1 MSCFRPTPVWFMDA
15 CWPQSMQNWSKEL
28 GRYCEWSCCRRRVNW
43 KEGIEKTDGRRHQRA
58 EERRARRKNS
68 SSFPSSII
76 ICAVC
81 SASGDRH
88 SRIGLHSY
96 TSRCNT
102 TTDWL
107 GRTNFVSRYFV
118 FQLHVLGPGR
128 SFVTSQRTSMGR
140 LMGRRTGKERFLFEE
155 GWLFSPTAN
164 DGTKQNVYFSQRSVS
179 FASWRSTKTEKL
191 TESKE
196 ILCWPQTSSWVAF
209 RFPRPRFSQSK
220 K

>member
-1 MSCFRPTPVWFMDA
+1 MFSPPPPAPPPVWFMDA
-15 CWPQSMQNWSKEL
+15 CWPQSMRNWSKEL

-43 KEGIEKTDGRRHQRA
+43 KEGIEKTDVRRHQRAA

-102 TTDWL
+102 TTDIDWSTRAHKL
-107 GRTNFVSRYFV
+107 CLSILRLPITCFGTRPYWSGGS
-118 FQLHVLGPGR
+118 LPADGLWG
-128 SFVTSQRTSMGR
+128 SFVTYSNPKGR
-140 LMGRRTGKERFLFEE
+140 LRR
-155 GWLFSPTAN
+155 
-164 DGTKQNVYFSQRSVS
+164 D
-179 FASWRSTKTEKL
+179 
-191 TESKE
+191 
-196 ILCWPQTSSWVAF
+196 
-209 RFPRPRFSQSK
+209 
-220 K
+220 